1 MASRTTR
8 SVIEESRK
16 QFDRILID
24 TLGLEEDSPII
35 LALKEEFILTFND
48 LHTLTA
54 QDIDT
59 LSYTTDVE
67 VDKELTIVS
76 NKLSKGHRGWIK
88 ALLAFMRYYD
98 IDSYEEI
105 NNISMHDFDKFRM
118 GIYIPSNNPTKITS
132 NSTTNNR
139 YKATSG
145 AEAFRKSIKKDRSTY
160 PTFREDRQWD
170 KWNRSIKALAR
181 THDCEEIFDPTYKP
195 NGDDEEETFTE
206 KQKFI
211 YSVFEDK
218 VLTNTGQ
225 ALVCKFEK
233 TFDAQKRI

>member
-67 VDKELTIVS
+67 VDKELTTATK
-76 NKLSKGHRGWIK
+76 KLSKGHRGWIQ
-88 ALLAFMRYYD
+88 ALLAFMRYYK
-98 IDSYEEI
+98 IDSHEEI
-105 NNISMHDFDKFRM
+105 NNISMHDFHKF
-118 GIYIPSNNPTKITS
+118 
-132 NSTTNNR
+132 
-139 YKATSG
+139 
-145 AEAFRKSIKKDRSTY
+145 
-160 PTFREDRQWD
+160 
-170 KWNRSIKALAR
+170 
-181 THDCEEIFDPTYKP
+181 
-195 NGDDEEETFTE
+195 
-206 KQKFI
+206 
-211 YSVFEDK
+211 
-218 VLTNTGQ
+218 
-225 ALVCKFEK
+225 
-233 TFDAQKRI
+233 